1 MTRKPTVYV
10 VDDDPAVRRSLE
22 WLVRSQGYDAEV
34 YASAQEFLDLYDP
47 AQPGCL
53 VLDVRMP
60 GMSGLEL
67 QRRLLAQNA
76 PLPVIIISAHGEIP
90 MAVRALKD
98 GALDFI
104 PKPLSRQLLL
114 ERIGEAIEK
123 DARARRQ
130 RARRTDVSNRLS
142 LLTPRQRQV
151 MGLMVRGLPS
161 KVIAAD
167 LGISQKTV
175 AIHRAQ
181 IMARTGV
188 ESLAELVQ
196 LVIGAGA

>member
-22 WLVRSQGYDAEV
+22 WLVRSQGYNVEV

-53 VLDVRMP
+53 VADVRMP

-67 QRRLLAQNA
+67 QRELQARDV

-90 MAVRALKD
+90 MAVRAVKD

-104 PKPLSRQLLL
+104 PKPLSRQHLL
-114 ERIGEAIEK
+114 ERIKEAVEK
-123 DARARRQ
+123 DQNARRE
-130 RARRTDVSNRLS
+130 RAKRTDASDRIS

-151 MGLMVRGLPS
+151 MELVVRGLPS

-181 IMARTGV
+181 IMTRTGAQ
-188 ESLAELVQ
+188 SLAELVQ
-196 LVIGAGA
+196 LVIGVDA